1 MTDQDRTN
9 EERAL
14 SPRKEEMRQKI
25 SSFIF
30 LKIVNN
36 IQFFQVNQIQYTP

>member
-1 MTDQDRTN
+1 MIDQDRTN
-9 EERAL
+9 EERDL

-25 SSFIF
+25 SRFIF

-36 IQFFQVNQIQYTP
+36 IQFFRVN